1 MKIIHCADLHLES
14 RMTSNLSA
22 DKARERRSELLE
34 TFRRMVEYAVKNG
47 VKAVII
53 AGDMFD
59 TKKVSVSARNRVR
72 AAIEGNPGLDF
83 YYLRG
88 NHDADNF
95 LSHSEEIPENLH
107 LFGSE
112 WTSYE
117 LPGGVIVTGAE
128 PEGGVSICS
137 SLRLDPSKVNIVVM
151 HGQESDQSGPDMVC
165 LRELQNRGIDYLAL
179 GHVHFYKEEKLDSR
193 GRCCYPGC
201 LEGRGFDECGEHG
214 FVLLDIDENGRVAS
228 EFVPFAR
235 RRLYA
240 PEIDIT
246 GCMTTDDIAGRIKLR
261 LSEEGCEPSSL
272 IKLVLTGRVDVEC
285 EKNPELLMSQFK
297 DDYYFVKIDDQSAL
311 RVDYEAFIGDISLK
325 GEFIRTVRAAEG
337 LSDEEKAEIIRCG
350 IHALMG
356 EEIEI

>member
-34 TFRRMVEYAVKNG
+34 TFRRMVEYAAENG
-47 VKAVII
+47 IRAVII

-59 TKKVSVSARNRVR
+59 TKKATLSARNRVR

-95 LSHSEEIPENLH
+95 LGHSEEIPKNLH
-107 LFGSE
+107 LFGAE

-117 LPGGVIVTGAE
+117 LPGGVTVTGAE
-128 PEGGVSICS
+128 PDGSEGIYS

-151 HGQESDQSGPDMVC
+151 HGQESDQSGPDLVC

-179 GHVHFYKEEKLDSR
+179 GHVHFYKEDKLDSR
-193 GRCCYPGC
+193 GRYCYPGC

-214 FVLLDIDENGRVAS
+214 FVLLNIDESGRVTS
-228 EFVPFAR
+228 EFVAFAR

-261 LSEEGCEPSSL
+261 LSEEGCEPGSL

-285 EKNPELLMSQFK
+285 EKNSELLMSRFK
-297 DDYYFVKIDDQSAL
+297 DNYYFVKIDDRSTL
-311 RVDYEAFIGDISLK
+311 RVDYEAFMGDVSLK
-325 GEFIRTVRAAEG
+325 GEFIRAVRAAEG

>member
-34 TFRRMVEYAVKNG
+34 TFRRMVEYAVENG
-47 VKAVII
+47 VKAIII

-59 TKKVSVSARNRVR
+59 TRKATLSARNRVIT
-72 AAIEGNPGLDF
+72 AIAGNPGLDF

-107 LFGSE
+107 LFGE
-112 WTSYE
+112 KWTSYE
-117 LPGGVIVTGAE
+117 LSCGVVVTGAE
-128 PEGGVSICS
+128 PDGSTGICS
-137 SLRLDPSKVNIVVM
+137 SLRLDTSKVNIVVM
-151 HGQESDQSGPDMVC
+151 HGQESDRSGPDLVC

-179 GHVHFYKEEKLDSR
+179 GHVHFYKEGKLDSR
-193 GRCCYPGC
+193 GRYCYPGC

-214 FVLLDIDENGRVAS
+214 FVLLNIDESGRVAS

-240 PEIDIT
+240 TEIDIT

-261 LSEEGCEPSSL
+261 LNEEGCGPGSL
-272 IKLVLTGRVDVEC
+272 LKLILKGRVDVEC
-285 EKNPELLMSQFK
+285 EKNTELLLSRFK
-297 DDYYFVKIDDQSAL
+297 DDYYFVKIDDRSAL
-311 RVDYEAFIGDISLK
+311 RVDYETFLDDISLK
-325 GEFIRTVRAAEG
+325 GEFIRTVRAAKD